1 VPTGTLFLV
10 NPASANGA
18 TGRRWPELE
27 RRARE
32 LGLSGET
39 RRSTRP
45 GELTELARDADADLL
60 VVVGGDGSVN
70 EVVNGIAGRDV
81 ELAVIPQ
88 GTGRDFARTHGIPKR
103 FADAVRVA
111 REGRVRELDL
121 GRVTFAGGEHYF
133 ANVASLGMSGAV
145 AQRANSMSKALGGR
159 LTFFYALAREFV
171 SWRNTEVRVRL
182 DGAERSGR
190 MHDVV
195 VANGRFH
202 GGGMK
207 VTPDA
212 ATDDGLFDVLLIG
225 DVSKLDFVTTAPK
238 LYRGTHVT
246 HPKVE
251 ILRSAWAEVEADL
264 PLPLETE
271 GELVGTSPAR
281 FEVVPRALRLRV
293 P

>member
-1 VPTGTLFLV
+1 M
-10 NPASANGA
+10 
-18 TGRRWPELE
+18 
-27 RRARE
+27 
-32 LGLSGET
+32 
-39 RRSTRP
+39 
-45 GELTELARDADADLL
+45 
-60 VVVGGDGSVN
+60 
-70 EVVNGIAGRDV
+70 VNGVARRNV
-81 ELAVIPQ
+81 ELALIPQ
-88 GTGRDFARTHGIPKR
+88 GTGGDFARTHGIPTR

-111 REGRVRELDL
+111 REGHVRVLDL
-121 GRVTFAGGEHYF
+121 GRVTFAGGERYF

-207 VTPDA
+207 LTPDA
-212 ATDDGLFDVLLIG
+212 TTDDGLFDILLIG

-271 GELVGTSPAR
+271 GGPIGIHGTDEPWSIGHDVSNGCIRVSNPTIT
-281 FEVVPRALRLRV
+281 RLFAQTLSGTPV
-293 P
+293 IIHP

>member
-1 VPTGTLFLV
+1 M
-10 NPASANGA
+10 
-18 TGRRWPELE
+18 
-27 RRARE
+27 
-32 LGLSGET
+32 
-39 RRSTRP
+39 STRP
-45 GELTELARDADADLL
+45 GELTDLARETNADLL

-70 EVVNGIAGRDV
+70 EVVNGTAGRGV
-81 ELAVIPQ
+81 ELAVLAQ
-88 GTGRDFARTHGIPKR
+88 GTGKDFARTHGLPTR
-103 FADAVRVA
+103 FDEAVHVA
-111 REGRVRELDL
+111 QVGRVRELDL
-121 GRVTFAGGEHYF
+121 GRVTFDDGERYF

-145 AQRANSMSKALGGR
+145 AERANSMSKALGGKA
-159 LTFFYALAREFV
+159 TFFYALTREFLT
-171 SWRNTEVRVRL
+171 WRNTGVSVRL

-207 VTPDA
+207 LAPDA
-212 ATDDGLFDVLLIG
+212 AADDGLFDVLLIG

-251 ILRSAWAEVEADL
+251 ILRSAFVEVDADATL
-264 PLPLETE
+264 PIETD
-271 GELVGTSPAR
+271 GELVGATPAR
-281 FEVVPRALRLRV
+281 FEIVPRALRLRV